1 MKKGDYMEQKEKVR
15 EDYCF
20 ACGKA
25 NPVGLHLE
33 FCIENGKFITEKIL
47 PREYQS
53 YTGVVHGGIVT
64 TMLDEAMG
72 GYLYELGEK
81 AVTAR
86 IEVRYRKPTP
96 VGEKLTI
103 TGWVASRRRNF
114 VEMQAT
120 IALADG
126 TITAEGTAKMA
137 VVD

>member
-1 MKKGDYMEQKEKVR
+1 MEQKQQVR

-20 ACGKA
+20 ACGEA
-25 NPVGLHLE
+25 NPVGLHLH
-33 FCIENGKFITEKIL
+33 FHIENERFITKKIV

-72 GYLYELGEK
+72 GYLYEQGEK

-86 IEVRYRKPTP
+86 IEVRYRQPTP
-96 VGEKLTI
+96 VDEELTI
-103 TGWVASRRRNF
+103 TGWVESRRRNF
-114 VEMQAT
+114 VEMKAA
-120 IALADG
+120 IALPDG

-137 VVD
+137 VVNE